1 MEIGSLNEA
10 QVVADVRRGSSQ
22 AFAEIVDLYEVPI
35 LRYLARMTG
44 DGDLARDLA
53 QDTFLQAF
61 RNIRS
66 TNAELSL
73 KAWLYKIA
81 TNNALRHH
89 RRRRLLAFL
98 PFGGDDSPE
107 VRDANA
113 DPGRT
118 DVRLDIER
126 ALLRVPKEQRTA
138 MVLHYV
144 EGLKYREI
152 AEVLSISEEAVRKR
166 VARGSEEFRT
176 AYLPEG
182 GGQRA

>member
-1 MEIGSLNEA
+1 MDDA
-10 QVVADVRRGSSQ
+10 QAIADVRGGSPQS
-22 AFAEIVDLYEVPI
+22 FAEIVDRYEAPI

-44 DGDLARDLA
+44 DNDFARDLA

-61 RNIRS
+61 RSIRS
-66 TNAELSL
+66 TTAELSL

-89 RRRRLLAFL
+89 RRRRLLAFI

-107 VRDANA
+107 VRDASA
-113 DPGRT
+113 DPGQT
-118 DVRLDIER
+118 DVRIDIER

-152 AEVLSISEEAVRKR
+152 ADVLSISEEAVRKR

-176 AYLPEG
+176 AYLPAD